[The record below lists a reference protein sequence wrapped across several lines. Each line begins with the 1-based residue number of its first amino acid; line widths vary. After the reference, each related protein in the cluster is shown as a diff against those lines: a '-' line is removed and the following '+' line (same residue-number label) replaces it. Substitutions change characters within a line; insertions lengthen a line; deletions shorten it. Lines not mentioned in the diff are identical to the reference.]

1 MASALWTAA
10 IEKGIP
16 RCISAATFV
25 HQKVTL
31 LRYRPNIILLV
42 ADDLDVDSA
51 YVLWETQK
59 KIKELGVDMT

>member
-1 MASALWTAA
+1 MF
-10 IEKGIP
+10 I
-16 RCISAATFV
+16 RV
-25 HQKVTL
+25 VTL
-31 LRYRPNIILLV
+31 LNYRPNIILLV